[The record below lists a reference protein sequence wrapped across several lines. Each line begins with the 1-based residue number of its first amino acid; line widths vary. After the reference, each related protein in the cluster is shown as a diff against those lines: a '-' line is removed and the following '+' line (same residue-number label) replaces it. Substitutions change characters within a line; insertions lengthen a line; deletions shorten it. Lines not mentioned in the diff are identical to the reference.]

1 MTPLDL
7 SDDPFDTKVLAQK
20 LARVGELSDNV
31 LDELPQTTLP
41 EFRQQV
47 DMQVPDID
55 IPTYDAGA
63 KPAYEPLKVPLPEVI
78 KLPPASGLSSSEPN
92 SNMGNT
98 LSRLLEQ
105 QLAASPLPTNW
116 LPLRGG

>member
-1 MTPLDL
+1 MTPLNL
-7 SDDPFDTKVLAQK
+7 SDDPFDTDILEQK
-20 LARVGELSDNV
+20 LARVTELSEKV
-31 LDELPQTTLP
+31 LDDLPQTEIP
-41 EFRQQV
+41 ELSRQV

-63 KPAYEPLKVPLPEVI
+63 KPAYEPLKIPPPEVI
-78 KLPPASGLSSSEPN
+78 KLPPASVLSSSEPN
-92 SNMGNT
+92 SNMGNA

-105 QLAASPLPTNW
+105 QMAASPLPTNW